1 MKVLF
6 WDIDGTLL
14 QAGRAGLYA
23 FDEAVREI
31 YGRTIDYTAI
41 KTSGMTDNYIAE
53 QIIEKIE
60 RRRALPFEVMGLTM
74 RYEQLLPHYLSVK
87 EGHVLDGVVEMLSEL
102 HMHDDYVQLILTGNS
117 RLGAEAKLS
126 HYGLRSFFD
135 FDHSAF
141 GDDCIDRNEISAK
154 AKRIVHDVY
163 PSVTAS
169 EIYVIGDT
177 PNDIRCGKAIGART
191 IAIASGRFSFEELVH
206 CMPWWAMDKL
216 VSPKE
221 FLAALEKI

>member
-23 FDEAVREI
+23 FDEAVREM
-31 YGRTIDYTAI
+31 YGQTIDYGTI

-60 RRRALPFEVMGLTM
+60 QRRAMPSEVMKLTM
-74 RYEQLLPHYLSVK
+74 RYEELLPHYLSVK
-87 EGHVLDGVVEMLSEL
+87 EGHILDGVVEMLSEL
-102 HMHDDYVQLILTGNS
+102 HTHDDYVQLILTGNS
-117 RLGAEAKLS
+117 RRGAEAKLE
-126 HYGLRSFFD
+126 HYGLDAFFD
-135 FDHSAF
+135 LDHSAF
-141 GDDCIDRNEISAK
+141 GDDCVDRNEISAK
-154 AKRIVHDVY
+154 ARRIVHDVY
-163 PSVTAS
+163 PSVMAS

-177 PNDIRCGKAIGART
+177 PNDVRCGKAIGART
-191 IAIASGRFSFEELVH
+191 IAIASGRFSYEELVR
-206 CMPWWAMDKL
+206 CMPWWTMEKL

-221 FLAALEKI
+221 FLSTLEKK